1 MCCEI
6 VAEVKKGGRTK
17 KDPVLKVALGKRK
30 DQHSA
35 LLTITDLYGQIFMN
49 VLVRGEAELD
59 ASRFRPG
66 EYYLEA
72 IVSRQVV
79 RIPVRL

>member
-17 KDPVLKVALGKRK
+17 KKPVLKVALAKK
-30 DQHSA
+30 KEQHSA

-59 ASRFRPG
+59 ISKFRPG
-66 EYYLEA
+66 EYCLEA
-72 IVSRQVV
+72 IISRQVL
-79 RIPVRL
+79 RIPVKL